1 MYYSDRIGDVYF
13 AVWFVRIRDQ
23 KYTNN
28 AFDGVVKVEK
38 ILVTDEQIKNGLETE
53 EVDVITANIIN
64 ERNPVCY
71 GVDKRWANHLYPVYI
86 TESYVK
92 SKYLGESMFLNLF

>member
-1 MYYSDRIGDVYF
+1 M
-13 AVWFVRIRDQ
+13 RIRDQ
-23 KYTNN
+23 RFTNN
-28 AFDGVVKVEK
+28 AFDGILKIEK
-38 ILVTDEQIKNGLETE
+38 ILVTEEQRKHGLDSE

-71 GVDKRWANHLYPVYI
+71 GSDKRWANHLYPVFV

-92 SKYLGESMFLNLF
+92 SKYLGESMFLKVF